1 MESTATVAGWHNPR
15 LQQMK
20 TGLTTTAIDAETKEE
35 NLLTF
40 KRPQAG
46 RDLQQDTLASTDN
59 P

>member
-1 MESTATVAGWHNPR
+1 MRTSPNA
-15 LQQMK
+15 
-20 TGLTTTAIDAETKEE
+20 TAIDAETKEE

-46 RDLQQDTLASTDN
+46 RDLQQDTHASTDN